1 MEKISD
7 TSTTREMELRDT
19 AAVISLW
26 QAAGLIRPWN
36 DPEQDIAFAFESA
49 NSEILLAECGNCVV
63 AARLVG
69 HDGHRGWVYYVA
81 SAPEH
86 RGKGFGRKIMQAAE
100 NWLVQLWGIW
110 KLNLLVRED
119 NRSVLSFY
127 GHLGFKNTATVCLQK
142 KIGTHNDVADNL

>member
-1 MEKISD
+1 ME
-7 TSTTREMELRDT
+7 TTPDVITIREMELRDA

-63 AARLVG
+63 AACLVG
-69 HDGHRGWVYYVA
+69 HGGHRGWVYYVA
-81 SAPEH
+81 VAPEY
-86 RGKGFGRKIMQAAE
+86 RGKGFGRKIVQAAE
-100 NWLVQLWGIW
+100 SWLVERGIW

-127 GHLGFKNTATVCLQK
+127 GHLGFKNTATVCFQK